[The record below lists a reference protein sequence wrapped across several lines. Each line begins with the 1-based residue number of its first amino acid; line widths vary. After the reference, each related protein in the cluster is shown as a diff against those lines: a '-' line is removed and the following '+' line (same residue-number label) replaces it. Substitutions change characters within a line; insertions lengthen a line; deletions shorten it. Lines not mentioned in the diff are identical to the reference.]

1 LDVLDDPRDIFV
13 VFHHFLMVAAT
24 LVGGTCFYGI
34 AHLDIDFN
42 GFSLYAIRVKE
53 LSFLQ

>member
-1 LDVLDDPRDIFV
+1 MLDDPRDIFV